1 MPLGVACRPGTLASF
16 FGAACGVGGPSFRCS
31 LSVLLLSLT
40 LKDANANG
48 TDADAETIECVPS
61 SNE

>member
-1 MPLGVACRPGTLASF
+1 MARAGAIAARSERLVSF
-16 FGAACGVGGPSFRCS
+16 TSRSGKNSTKTHDFPF
-31 LSVLLLSLT
+31 
-40 LKDANANG
+40 KDANANG